1 MLSIYLYALDTMADW
16 EIGHIMAELNSKRF
30 FKDGA
35 PELSVKVCALSKE
48 PVKTMGGLT
57 IKPDC
62 ALDEIAMDDKSVLL
76 LPGSTAWDEPK
87 HAAAVQ
93 KASELLSCGGTV
105 AAICGATLA
114 LAHAGHLASVE
125 VGDFRDLACGEH
137 EPAEFVHEPVPVRG
151 LFEAEDLVVGD
162 DGAAA
167 IEGR

>member
-16 EIGHIMAELNSKRF
+16 EIGHIMAELGSKRF

-57 IKPDC
+57 ITPDC

-76 LPGSTAWDEPK
+76 LPGATAWSEQK

-114 LAHAGHLASVE
+114 LAHAGLLDKRPHTSNGSPGPRRPFGQTAPYKQ
-125 VGDFRDLACGEH
+125 RN
-137 EPAEFVHEPVPVRG
+137 G
-151 LFEAEDLVVGD
+151 LFGNVLSDLQGK
-162 DGAAA
+162 GFL
-167 IEGR
+167 R